1 MLLEQDEDEPPGKKS
16 KISPQTDVRWISE
29 SGTIDC
35 FILLGPTAAH
45 VFSQYAQLTGT
56 ENSPK
61 TVKGGM
67 TKIHILDFCRFFIE
81 IDFF

>member
-1 MLLEQDEDEPPGKKS
+1 MCILSCVLFLLLSEQGEDEPPGKKS

-35 FILLGPTAAH
+35 FILLGPTAAQ

-56 ENSPK
+56 DHPPNIVS
-61 TVKGGM
+61 GGI
-67 TKIHILDFCRFFIE
+67 TE
-81 IDFF
+81 S